1 MDGGK
6 RATTGENDMPAKKK
20 MNPKKTDARRKT
32 AGKPSARRASAPP
45 AKGGLRLRTVTPSL
59 TVNDIDKSLSWY
71 RDVLGFTVKERWEDE
86 GKLMGVEMASGDVS
100 FFFSQDDW
108 KKGRD
113 RAKGEGFRLYSQT
126 AQDIDSLAAKI
137 KAKGGRLVDEPHD
150 EEWGGRAMT
159 LADPDGFKI
168 TVSKG

>member
-1 MDGGK
+1 MGGGA
-6 RATTGENDMPAKKK
+6 RDNRRNDMPAKNKTSV
-20 MNPKKTDARRKT
+20 KKTDARRRT
-32 AGKPSARRASAPP
+32 AAKPSPRRDSARP
-45 AKGGLRLRTVTPSL
+45 AKGGLRLQTVKPSL
-59 TVNDIDKSLSWY
+59 TVNDIDESLSWY

-86 GKLMGVEMASGDVS
+86 GKLMGVEMVSGDVS

-113 RAKGEGFRLYSQT
+113 RAKGEGFRLYSET
-126 AQDIDSLAAKI
+126 TQDIDALAAQI
-137 KAKGGRLVDEPHD
+137 KAKGGRLLEEPHD
-150 EEWGGRAMT
+150 ESWGGRAMT

>member
-1 MDGGK
+1 
-6 RATTGENDMPAKKK
+6 MPAKKK
-20 MNPKKTDARRKT
+20 MSPKKTGARRKT
-32 AGKPSARRASAPP
+32 AAKPSARRASAPA
-45 AKGGLRLRTVTPSL
+45 AKSGLRLRTVTAGL

-86 GKLMGVEMASGDVS
+86 GKLLGLEMASGDVT

-113 RAKGEGFRLYSQT
+113 RTKGEGFRLYSKT
-126 AQDIDSLAAKI
+126 TQDIDALATQI
-137 KAKGGRLVDEPHD
+137 KAKGGHLLDEPHD